1 MQAISYTHTHSLQNI
16 HVVYTCAAEK
26 KRLNTWDAS
35 KAGTECFCPSSAY
48 GQVLGG
54 GSNAPCE
61 SRHATGTC
69 KVKSQVVTRFEQFE
83 IWKMFLRAS
92 SQVVSHLTLITWCHI
107 VSHGV
112 TWCHMVSHGVT
123 FCNVVS
129 CGVTLHRAASRAKA
143 IFKALA
149 SAPPWPVM
157 ASSCFVQLGRHQQIK
172 SWSYTGFRVAKP
184 RKFESFYFCFE
195 CWTARSSTNLST
207 GNVDNKSKVN
217 QVLPS
222 PGLSQ
227 T

>member
-1 MQAISYTHTHSLQNI
+1 MSQWVNEWIKEWRSFGTNSHMKEWQNVAGMPCQSLTHPLVTANWRPAASHVLIGSLSHWTCPEVSILMSDECINTKILFVFMQAISYTHIHSLQHI

-112 TWCHMVSHGVT
+112 TWCHMVSHRVT
-123 FCNVVS
+123 WCHVV
-129 CGVTLHRAASRAKA
+129 
-143 IFKALA
+143 
-149 SAPPWPVM
+149 
-157 ASSCFVQLGRHQQIK
+157 
-172 SWSYTGFRVAKP
+172 
-184 RKFESFYFCFE
+184 
-195 CWTARSSTNLST
+195 
-207 GNVDNKSKVN
+207 
-217 QVLPS
+217 
-222 PGLSQ
+222 
-227 T
+227 